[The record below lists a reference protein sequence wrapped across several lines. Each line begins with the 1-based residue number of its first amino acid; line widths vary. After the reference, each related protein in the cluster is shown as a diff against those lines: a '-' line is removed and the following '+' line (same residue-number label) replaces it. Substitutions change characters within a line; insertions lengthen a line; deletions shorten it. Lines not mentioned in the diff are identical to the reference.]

1 MVPNSNE
8 ERGYREPANRPGSV
22 PARRWYVKHGDVEK
36 GPFTAKMVARSV
48 KGGTLHRAS
57 LVRVAGDSDWRP
69 LGSVPALIS
78 TVHKR
83 APGAHDDPR
92 ETEWALAQRDGHR
105 ATIGSALMLLGG
117 LLMLAS
123 GVLTLSG
130 TGSIWIVLCA
140 LALAVTGM
148 VMRKSRDSAST
159 STTTDKQSA
168 T

>member
-1 MVPNSNE
+1 MVPNSTE
-8 ERGYREPANRPGSV
+8 ERGYREPGNRPGSV

-36 GPFTAKMVARSV
+36 GPFSAKTIARSV

-78 TVHKR
+78 TRKR
-83 APGAHDDPR
+83 APGALDDPR

-105 ATIGSALMLLGG
+105 ATIGRALMLLGG

-130 TGSIWIVLCA
+130 TGSIWIILCA
-140 LALAVTGM
+140 LALAVSGM
-148 VMRKSRDSAST
+148 VMRKPRDSASA